1 MRTCRLTQITTR
13 QGLLHR
19 DSTPFRGV
27 QPRVYSSTIKPV
39 FSKAPRPQLSRR
51 VLSGPTVAPESTAL
65 TGPKDLANSVEALSF
80 LDRAVLQNDLAP
92 FNATPPKKRTT
103 LETPEQLAS
112 TAGHKAIVTLAFG
125 LLGAIASE
133 GLVALHSP
141 AASLGAAAA
150 VCLAFVLAGVL
161 ADNVVFACLLCLRLV
176 KLRTEQFSG
185 LAMQMQTTTH
195 R

>member
-1 MRTCRLTQITTR
+1 MRTCRLAQVTNR
-13 QGLLHR
+13 QGLLQR
-19 DSTPFRGV
+19 GSTPFCGV
-27 QPRVYSSTIKPV
+27 RPRVHKSIFKPV
-39 FSKAPRPQLSRR
+39 ISKASRPQLSRR

-65 TGPKDLANSVEALSF
+65 TGPKDLAEEVEALSF
-80 LDRAVLQNDLAP
+80 LDRAVLQNDIAP
-92 FNATPPKKRTT
+92 SNASPPKKRAT
-103 LETPEQLAS
+103 LETPEELAS

-161 ADNVVFACLLCLRLV
+161 ADSVVFVCFVC
-176 KLRTEQFSG
+176 G
-185 LAMQMQTTTH
+185 LSN
-195 R
+195 